1 MVYFLRQ
8 GYNNRIISGKAGVLT
23 ANGIFE
29 RHQLSIMLLIMDCH
43 VTVRRES
50 RRITVTTE
58 NGGIQIRSITLLQ
71 EDIPEIYVALT
82 GDQCVLTNIKI
93 S

>member
-1 MVYFLRQ
+1 M
-8 GYNNRIISGKAGVLT
+8 IINKTDNFENWDTWKKLNKAG
-23 ANGIFE
+23 
-29 RHQLSIMLLIMDCH
+29 MDCKVNLH
-43 VTVRRES
+43 RES

-58 NGGIQIRSITLLQ
+58 NAGIAIRSFTILK

-82 GDQCVLTNIKI
+82 GDQCVLTNIRV